1 MGNRKESDKAMN
13 TLLITTCAFALCL
26 SAFADAPTNVV
37 HITKEQMAAIVAKN
51 GGLIEKPGTGLGCI
65 LFANEQR
72 RVAISELTR
81 PVDYIAKYTKLRVS
95 IRDVDVGTLEANRN
109 GVAKS
114 GANIL
119 ILVKDDAKSAS
130 PLLVSPD
137 EAWAAVNVA
146 ALAVDNPKSDVL
158 AFRLR
163 KELSRA
169 FIFLCGGVNTQYEK
183 TPANYCGS
191 LKDLDAIDMDEVPA
205 DLIARF
211 RTYTQGYGV
220 TPTIT
225 ATYKTA
231 CKHGWAPAPTNDY
244 QKAIWDKVHA
254 VPATPMKIEFDPKK
268 GR

>member
-1 MGNRKESDKAMN
+1 MK

-26 SAFADAPTNVV
+26 SAFADAPTNIV

-95 IRDVDVGTLEANRN
+95 IRDVDVGTFEANRN

-119 ILVKDDAKSAS
+119 ILVKDDAKSTS

-137 EAWAAVNVA
+137 EAWATVNVA
-146 ALAVDNPKSDVL
+146 ALAVDNPKPDVL
-158 AFRLR
+158 TFRLR

-169 FIFLCGGVNTQYEK
+169 FLFLCGGVNSQYER
-183 TPANYCGS
+183 TPANYCKS
-191 LKDLDAIDMDEVPA
+191 LKDLDWIDMDEVPA
-205 DLIARF
+205 DLIGRF
-211 RTYTQGYGV
+211 RTYTPGYGV
-220 TPTIT
+220 TPIIS

-231 CKHGWAPAPTNDY
+231 CKHGWAPQPTNDV
-244 QKAIWDKVHA
+244 QKAIWKQVYQVPDK
-254 VPATPMKIEFDPKK
+254 PMTIEFDPKK
-268 GR
+268 DK